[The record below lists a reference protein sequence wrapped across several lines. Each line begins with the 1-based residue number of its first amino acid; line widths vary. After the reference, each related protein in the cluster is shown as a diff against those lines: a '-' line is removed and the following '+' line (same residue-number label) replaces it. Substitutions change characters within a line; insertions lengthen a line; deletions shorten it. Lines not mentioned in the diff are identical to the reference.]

1 MRPILLVAKREL
13 LGYLRSPFGYIVLAA
28 MLLIDGLLFYGFA
41 LTGGPRLSADVLR
54 DFFFYSSGTTAVA
67 SVLLSMRLFAEE
79 RQTGTLVLLTT
90 SPLREAE
97 VVLGKFLAAF
107 GFIGLM
113 TSLTVYMPL
122 LIFVHGKVSVGHILV
137 GYLGLLMIGAAT
149 LAIGLFA
156 SALAPT
162 QVLAAIVGAAILGA
176 LYLLWIVARVTDP
189 PISSFLA
196 AAALHNEQF
205 RPFMTG
211 IVDAGNV
218 TYYVGVTATFLLAAT
233 KTLEARRWR

>member
-1 MRPILLVAKREL
+1 VKGILLVARREL
-13 LGYLRSPFGYIVLAA
+13 VGYLRSPFGYIVLAA

-41 LTGGPRLSADVLR
+41 LSGTARLSADVLR
-54 DFFFYSSGTTAVA
+54 DFFFYASGTTAVA
-67 SVLLSMRLFAEE
+67 AVLLSMRLFAEE
-79 RQTGTLVLLTT
+79 RQTGTLVLLST
-90 SPLREAE
+90 SPLRESE
-97 VVLGKFLAAF
+97 VVLGKFVAAF
-107 GFIGLM
+107 GFITLM
-113 TSLTVYMPL
+113 TALTAYLPL

-137 GYLGLLMIGAAT
+137 GYLGLLLIGSAT
-149 LAIGLFA
+149 LAIGVFA

-176 LYLLWIVARVTDP
+176 LYLLWLVAKVTDP

-205 RPFMTG
+205 RPFMHG

-218 TYYVGVTATFLLAAT
+218 TYYVGVTAAFLLAAT